1 MSVAARN
8 TSAMGAIAADLS
20 TVCPWKRSD
29 LRRSNRPLHSAK
41 ALLVAWGT
49 LVLSVTNFWLYADGE
64 ADISPLASAQDL
76 TPPPREETGGAFQP
90 GKAPPAASKPSLG
103 RLTNLPSV
111 FRKATP
117 ASLDDLK
124 AIENHL
130 KAIAP
135 RLSPAVVAVQIGDST
150 GSGVV
155 VSEDGVVLTAA
166 HVCDEPN
173 RKVHFIFPDGRTAHG
188 KTLGTNH
195 EIDAGMMQ
203 ITEHGPWP
211 HVEMGDLDQ
220 ARLGDWVLTLGHPGG
235 FDPERSM
242 VLRLG
247 RIIRLAPEALQT
259 DCTLSAGDS
268 GGPLFDM
275 HGRVIGIHSRISD
288 STAENFHVPVTTY
301 RDTWDRLVKGESWGD
316 ERPPPRPWFGVRGVD
331 DPAGCKLEFV
341 EEDAPAS
348 KAGLKVGD
356 VLRKVNAREV
366 KDYAAL
372 KRFVAEAHPGD
383 ELKVELQRDER
394 EMSITV
400 KVESRRR
407 YR

>member
-1 MSVAARN
+1 M
-8 TSAMGAIAADLS
+8 
-20 TVCPWKRSD
+20 
-29 LRRSNRPLHSAK
+29 
-41 ALLVAWGT
+41 LVAWG
-49 LVLSVTNFWLYADGE
+49 LLACSATNFGSHTDEEVG
-64 ADISPLASAQDL
+64 ISPLAGQSSQEL
-76 TPPPREETGGAFQP
+76 SPPQLPEKPGGASRSS
-90 GKAPPAASKPSLG
+90 GAPPAAPNPSLG
-103 RLTNLPSV
+103 SLAKLPAV
-111 FRKATP
+111 FRKTTP
-117 ASLDDLK
+117 ATLDDLK
-124 AIENHL
+124 SIERHV
-130 KAIAP
+130 KALAP
-135 RLSPAVVAVQIGDST
+135 RLSPAVVAVQIGETT

-155 VSEDGVVLTAA
+155 ISEDGVVLTAA

-173 RKVHFIFPDGRTAHG
+173 RNVQFIFPDGRTAHG

-195 EIDAGMMQ
+195 EIDAGMMK

-220 ARLGDWVLTLGHPGG
+220 VRLGDWVLTLGHPGG
-235 FDPERSM
+235 FDPERPM

-288 STAENFHVPVTTY
+288 STAENFHVPITTF
-301 RDTWDRLVKGESWGD
+301 RDTWARLAKGESWGD
-316 ERPPPRPWFGVRGVD
+316 ERPSLRPWFGVRGVD
-331 DPAGCKLEFV
+331 HPSGCKLEFV

-348 KAGLKVGD
+348 RAGLKVGD

-372 KRFVAEAHPGD
+372 KRFVAEA
-383 ELKVELQRDER
+383 Q
-394 EMSITV
+394 
-400 KVESRRR
+400 
-407 YR
+407 

>member
-1 MSVAARN
+1 
-8 TSAMGAIAADLS
+8 
-20 TVCPWKRSD
+20 
-29 LRRSNRPLHSAK
+29 
-41 ALLVAWGT
+41 
-49 LVLSVTNFWLYADGE
+49 
-64 ADISPLASAQDL
+64 
-76 TPPPREETGGAFQP
+76 
-90 GKAPPAASKPSLG
+90 
-103 RLTNLPSV
+103 
-111 FRKATP
+111 
-117 ASLDDLK
+117 
-124 AIENHL
+124 
-130 KAIAP
+130 
-135 RLSPAVVAVQIGDST
+135 
-150 GSGVV
+150 
-155 VSEDGVVLTAA
+155 
-166 HVCDEPN
+166 
-173 RKVHFIFPDGRTAHG
+173 
-188 KTLGTNH
+188 
-195 EIDAGMMQ
+195 
-203 ITEHGPWP
+203 
-211 HVEMGDLDQ
+211 
-220 ARLGDWVLTLGHPGG
+220 
-235 FDPERSM
+235 
-242 VLRLG
+242 
-247 RIIRLAPEALQT
+247 
-259 DCTLSAGDS
+259 
-268 GGPLFDM
+268 M